1 MKVKAMNVLP
11 NSLHARDIAY
21 QIHPY
26 TNARKHER
34 TGPVV
39 IDRGSGIHVYDDQG
53 REYIEAL
60 AGLWSVAVGFG
71 ESRLVE
77 AAARQ
82 MAKLP
87 YYHTF
92 SHKSHEPSIELA
104 EKLVKMSP
112 AGLDHV
118 FFTNSGSEAN
128 DTVIKFV
135 WYYNNAMGR
144 ERKKKFIARNG
155 GYHGITVAAGSLT
168 GLQVNQRGFDLP
180 LPFVTHV
187 TCPHHYRFALEGETE
202 EAFADRLAAELEAT
216 ILAEG
221 PETVAAFIGEPVM
234 GAGGV
239 LVPPR
244 TYWEK
249 VQAVCRRY
257 DILVVADEVINGF
270 GRVGTLFACEHFGIR
285 PDILV
290 VSKQITSSYQPL
302 AAVIISDA
310 IYQGIA
316 DQSERLGTFGH
327 GFTGSGHPV
336 ATAVG
341 LENLAIIE
349 ERNLVANA
357 AKVGAHLQTRLR
369 EFADHP
375 LVGEVRGVG
384 LIAAVELVADKA
396 SKAKFDPPGKA
407 GLYLFEKAHEH
418 GLIIRSIQDT
428 IAFCPPLII
437 TEAQVDEIVAR
448 FGRTLNETR
457 AWVEAGMPA
466 DIR

>member
-1 MKVKAMNVLP
+1 MTVLP

-26 TNARKHER
+26 TNARRHER
-34 TGPVV
+34 VGPIV

-71 ESRLVE
+71 ENRLVE

-112 AGLDHV
+112 DGLDHV

-128 DTVIKFV
+128 DTVVKFV
-135 WYYNNAMGR
+135 WYYNNALGR
-144 ERKKKFIARNG
+144 PEKKKFIARNG
-155 GYHGITVAAGSLT
+155 GYHGITIASGSLT

-180 LPFVTHV
+180 LPFVRHV
-187 TCPHHYRFALEGETE
+187 TCPHHYRYGQEGETE

-221 PETVAAFIGEPVM
+221 PETVAAFIGEPLI

-244 TYWEK
+244 TYWDK
-249 VQAVCRRY
+249 IQAVCRRH
-257 DILVVADEVINGF
+257 DVLVVADEVINGF
-270 GRVGTLFACEHFGIR
+270 GRLGTMFACEHFGIR
-285 PDILV
+285 ADLLV

-302 AAVIISDA
+302 AAVLVSDA
-310 IYQGIA
+310 VYQAVA
-316 DQSERLGTFGH
+316 DQSDRLGTFGH

-349 ERNLVANA
+349 ERDLVGNA
-357 AKVGAHLQTRLR
+357 ARVGAHMQARLR

-375 LVGEVRGVG
+375 LVGEVRGLG

-396 SKAKFDPPGKA
+396 SKAKFDPPGKVGQYFFA
-407 GLYLFEKAHEH
+407 KGHEH
-418 GLIIRSIQDT
+418 GLIIRAIQDSV
-428 IAFCPPLII
+428 AFCPPLII
-437 TEAQVDEIVAR
+437 TEAQVDEMIAR
-448 FGRTLNETR
+448 FARTLEDVQ
-457 AWVEAGMPA
+457 AWVAAGMPA
-466 DIR
+466 E